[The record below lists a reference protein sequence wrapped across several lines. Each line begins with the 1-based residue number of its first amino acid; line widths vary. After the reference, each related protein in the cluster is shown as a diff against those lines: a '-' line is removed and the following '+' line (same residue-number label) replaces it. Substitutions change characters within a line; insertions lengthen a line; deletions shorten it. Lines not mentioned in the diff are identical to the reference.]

1 MVELDATQ
9 KGQRE
14 TRFAGFVFF
23 NTLNI
28 KKRFLVITD
37 ISLLKQNSLF
47 TKSLFTKDMARPP
60 LWKVGIYLK

>member
-9 KGQRE
+9 KGQRV
-14 TRFAGFVFF
+14 TRFAGFVFS

-28 KKRFLVITD
+28 KKRFLAITD
-37 ISLLKQNSLF
+37 ISLLKQN
-47 TKSLFTKDMARPP
+47 SLFTKDMARPP